1 MYSKNSNTHDTRQ
14 PLDFQQIKLNHAV
27 NCGEREH
34 HILFAKHKPQRA
46 YEVENNSKERNL
58 ILLGAVFRNYTSDTN
73 QIKRLNTISEL

>member
-27 NCGEREH
+27 NCGERKH
-34 HILFAKHKPQRA
+34 HILFRKHKPQRA
-46 YEVENNSKERNL
+46 YGVGNNSKERNL
-58 ILLGAVFRNYTSDTN
+58 ILLGAVFPNYTSDTS